1 MKIKFTIGACAI
13 ALLTACG
20 GGNNSTETETK
31 FDTKPYEDSLANF
44 IKDNKSR
51 LDSLLINMET
61 FAREADAGKHK
72 INYKFKVEDS
82 TLNFQPCTEIYSS
95 STYLPTYNSPIK
107 EFNATYLSDNALLG
121 TPLPADMPGDIFI
134 HDDFNRV
141 KNLIKTGKS
150 DNKSKTGEELA
161 KAFHNDRVLLESY
174 LNLKYLIY
182 IRNDK
187 YSKGVISAI
196 LSTYDIP
203 VLSGTLYIYNLKNK
217 KFCGAGEFSSSGPK
231 ELLYTYKENDIS
243 DQQYQA
249 EKTLDSQTPDTIKY
263 KTIRLL
269 NEFVRV
275 NDESID

>member
-1 MKIKFTIGACAI
+1 MKIKFTLGVCAI

-20 GGNNSTETETK
+20 GGNNSTEAEK
-31 FDTKPYEDSLANF
+31 EFDLKPYNDSLANF
-44 IKDNKSR
+44 IKDNKGK

-61 FAREADAGKHK
+61 FAKEADAGKHK
-72 INYKFKVEDS
+72 TNYKFKLADS
-82 TLNFQPCTEIYSS
+82 TLNFSPCTYGYS
-95 STYLPTYNSPIK
+95 T
-107 EFNATYLSDNALLG
+107 FNAPVKAFNAIYLSNNALLG
-121 TPLPADMPGDIFI
+121 TPLPENMVADIFI
-134 HDDFNRV
+134 PRDFV
-141 KNLIKTGKS
+141 KAKDLIKTGKT
-150 DNKSKTGEELA
+150 DHGTLNGESLA
-161 KAFHNDRVLLESY
+161 KEMHNDRVLLESY

-203 VLSGTLYIYNLKNK
+203 VLDGTLYIFDLKNK

-249 EKTLDSQTPDTIKY
+249 EKTLESQTPDTIKY
-263 KTIRLL
+263 KTIKLL
-269 NEFVRV
+269 KEFVNV
-275 NDESID
+275 DEESID